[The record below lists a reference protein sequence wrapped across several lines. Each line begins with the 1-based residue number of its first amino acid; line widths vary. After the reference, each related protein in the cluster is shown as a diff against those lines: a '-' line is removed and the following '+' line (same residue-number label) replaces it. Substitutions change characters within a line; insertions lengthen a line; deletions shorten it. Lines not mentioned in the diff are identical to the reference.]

1 MPPVK
6 MRGVQRP
13 KHTKKTIA
21 RLFSYMARYKAL
33 WPLVFLCVVV
43 SSLSSVAGTYLL
55 RPALNNYIVPF
66 IGRRDA
72 DLSGFVRLIALMLAI
87 FASGAVAAF
96 VQQRLLLYI
105 STQTLC
111 TIRKDLF
118 HHMETLP
125 LRYYDS
131 RPHGVLMS
139 LYTNDTDTL
148 RDMFSQSVPQ
158 LLTSAFSVTGVFIMM
173 LVLSWPLTLIMVATI
188 CGMMVIAAKIGKK
201 SANAF
206 LENQKRIGAVNGY
219 IEELVEGQRVVK
231 IFNREQKA
239 IESFD
244 ELNERLRL
252 AGTQANTYASILMP
266 IMGNLSHMQY
276 ALVSIAGALL
286 IITGRMDLGTIA
298 SFLQYTRSFSRPIT
312 MMSQQFNGILN
323 ALAGAERIFGVID
336 EASEVDAGSVTLVNA
351 TETTDGAGR
360 LRLTE
365 SFARTGSWAWKVSG
379 MGELKRMRGAVDL
392 EHVTF
397 SYAPEAA
404 ESGAAP
410 HYVLHDIT
418 LRAEP
423 GQKIALVG
431 STGSGKTTITNLL
444 TRFYDLEADGGT
456 ITYDGIPIAD
466 IAKSDLRA
474 SLGMVLQDTHLFTG
488 TIRDNIR
495 YGALDASEAQVL
507 AAARLAN
514 ADGFIRHLADGYD
527 TVISGDGASLSQ
539 GQRQLLAI
547 ARAAVKDPPVLI
559 LDEATS
565 SIDTRTEALIEKGM
579 DSLMRGRTVFV
590 IAHRLSTVRNADC
603 IVVLEHGRIIERGTH
618 EELLSQRGKYY
629 QLYMGAFELD

>member
-1 MPPVK
+1 M
-6 MRGVQRP
+6 G
-13 KHTKKTIA
+13 
-21 RLFSYMARYKAL
+21 RYRAL
-33 WPLVFLCVVV
+33 WPLVFLCVVI

-55 RPALNNYIVPF
+55 RPALNDYIVPF
-66 IGRRDA
+66 IGQEHPE
-72 DLSGFVRLIALMLAI
+72 LSGFVHLIAFMLAI
-87 FASGAVAAF
+87 FASGAIATF

-158 LLTSAFSVTGVFIMM
+158 LLTSACSVAGVFVMM
-173 LVLSWPLTLIMVATI
+173 LVLSWQLTLIMVTTI
-188 CGMMVIAAKIGKK
+188 FCMMLLAAAIGKK
-201 SANAF
+201 SAAAF
-206 LENQKRIGAVNGY
+206 RENQKRIGAVDGY
-219 IEELVEGQRVVK
+219 IEELIEGQRVVK
-231 IFNREQKA
+231 IFNREQQA
-239 IESFD
+239 NERF
-244 ELNERLRL
+244 EALNEQLRL
-252 AGTQANTYASILMP
+252 AGTAANTYANILMP
-266 IMGNLSHMQY
+266 IMGNLSHVQY

-323 ALAGAERIFGVID
+323 ALAGAERIFAVID
-336 EASEVDAGSVTLVNA
+336 EESEVDDGTVTLVNA
-351 TETTDGAGR
+351 VETAIGEGR
-360 LRLTE
+360 TRLTR
-365 SFARTGSWAWKVSG
+365 SFARTGTWAWKVAGSNQ
-379 MGELKRMRGAVDL
+379 LKRLSGDVDFQN
-392 EHVTF
+392 VTF
-397 SYAPEAA
+397 AYE
-404 ESGAAP
+404 EG
-410 HYVLHDIT
+410 HNVLHDIT
-418 LRAEP
+418 LHAKA

-431 STGSGKTTITNLL
+431 STGSGKTTVTNLL
-444 TRFYDLEADGGT
+444 TRFYDVAADGGT
-456 ITYDGIPIAD
+456 ITYDGIPIND
-466 IAKSDLRA
+466 IAKDDLRA
-474 SLGMVLQDTHLFTG
+474 SLGFVLQDTHLFTG
-488 TIRDNIR
+488 TVRDNIR
-495 YGALDASEAQVL
+495 YGNPDASEAQVL

-514 ADGFIRHLADGYD
+514 ADSFIRHLSDGYD
-527 TVISGDGASLSQ
+527 TVITGDGAALSQ

-579 DSLMRGRTVFV
+579 DSLMKGRTVFV

-603 IVVLEHGRIIERGTH
+603 IIVLEHGRIIERGTH
-618 EELLSQRGKYY
+618 AELLAQGGKYY
-629 QLYMGAFELD
+629 QLYTGAFELE